1 MWILRIQIL
10 RTSALSIVLLFAMPG
25 WAQAQLSYFP
35 LQQVQLTSGPFA
47 HAQQLNVRY
56 LLALEPDRLLAPYL
70 REAGL
75 ATKAKPYGNWES
87 SGLDGHIGGHYL
99 SALSLAVAATGDVE
113 LQRRL
118 RYMLSELRHAQL
130 QLRKDPLL
138 EGYVGGVP
146 QSRQLWAQIQQGDIR
161 AELFSLNQSWVP
173 LYNLHKVFAGLHDAY
188 QFGGEPLAKT
198 MLLDYG
204 NWLKRLA
211 SKLTPAQIQQ
221 LLIAEPG
228 GINESLVDLYQLSD
242 DKTYLELAKQFSQQA
257 LLQPL
262 LKQQDKLNGLHA
274 NTQIPKVIGFWRVG
288 QAGGNGIGNSDW
300 QQAAD
305 FFWHTV
311 TEQRTVAIGGNSV
324 REHFHDAADFQPMV
338 EDAEGPETCNS
349 YNMLK
354 LSKLL
359 FSQSADVKYLN
370 YYERTSY
377 NHILSSQH
385 PQHGGLVYFTSMRP
399 GHYRTYSA
407 VQDSMWCCVGSG
419 IENHSKYAELIYA
432 RDGDELLLNLFIA
445 STLDWPER
453 GFKLQLATEFPD
465 ANLVTLRV
473 TKASGALQTLSI
485 REPEWQEGKLLQ
497 LTLNG
502 EPLAVTRTRSGY
514 LSLSQPL
521 QAGDE
526 LRFELKPQLRLE
538 PLPGRTAEQSPY
550 YAALYG
556 PVVLA
561 SAVQPF
567 GKEKLQFVAGDGRMG
582 HIADGPQ
589 CPPEASPLLVGE
601 PSEFL
606 AGLQRLPGVP
616 LAFSVQE
623 NSSVK
628 NPGSQ
633 PLTLIPFFR
642 LHDSRYQLYW
652 QQMSKDAYPG
662 FIEQARQQQQVAAQL
677 TALTLDQLNPGEP
690 QPEVEHQYQGEQS
703 RAGMHLRR
711 HWRDSTSW
719 FSYQLTDSVRKANE
733 MPARMLRIDYVL
745 GDVGRSFSIWLNGK
759 KLADVSLPV
768 PQQLRQPGGADFYSV
783 DYLIPSEVLAL
794 SNNGKH
800 QLKFVADSGSVA
812 GGIYGIRLM
821 RQEKPRQE

>member
-1 MWILRIQIL
+1 
-10 RTSALSIVLLFAMPG
+10 
-25 WAQAQLSYFP
+25 
-35 LQQVQLTSGPFA
+35 
-47 HAQQLNVRY
+47 
-56 LLALEPDRLLAPYL
+56 
-70 REAGL
+70 
-75 ATKAKPYGNWES
+75 
-87 SGLDGHIGGHYL
+87 
-99 SALSLAVAATGDVE
+99 
-113 LQRRL
+113 
-118 RYMLSELRHAQL
+118 MLSELRLAQL
-130 QLRKDPLL
+130 QVSTDPLL
-138 EGYVGGVP
+138 KGYLGGVP
-146 QSRQLWAQIQQGDIR
+146 KSRELWQQIQQGDIR

-198 MLLDYG
+198 MLLEYG
-204 NWLKRLA
+204 DWLKRLV
-211 SKLTPAQIQQ
+211 SKLSPAQIQQ
-221 LLIAEPG
+221 ILVAEPG
-228 GINESLVDLYQLSD
+228 GINESLVDLFELSG
-242 DKTYLELAKQFSQQA
+242 DKSYLELAKQFSQQD

-274 NTQIPKVIGFWRVG
+274 NTQIPKVIGFWRIG
-288 QAGGNGIGNSDW
+288 QAGGNGVGNSDW

-305 FFWHTV
+305 FFWRTV
-311 TEQRTVAIGGNSV
+311 TEKRTVAIGGNSV

-385 PQHGGLVYFTSMRP
+385 PKHGGLVYFTSMRP

-432 RDGDELLLNLFIA
+432 RAGDELLLNLFIP

-453 GFKLQLATEFPD
+453 GLKLQLATEFPD
-465 ANLVTLRV
+465 ANAVNIRITQ
-473 TKASGALQTLSI
+473 ASGALQTLSI
-485 REPEWQEGKLLQ
+485 REPSWLQGQPLQ
-497 LTLNG
+497 LRLNG
-502 EPLAVTRTRSGY
+502 KPLTVTRSRAGY
-514 LSLSQPL
+514 LSVTQPFT
-521 QAGDE
+521 AGDE
-526 LRFELKPQLRLE
+526 IQFELTPQLTLE
-538 PLPGRTAEQSPY
+538 PLPGRTAEQHQY

-567 GKEKLQFVAGDGRMG
+567 AKEKLQFVAGDGRMG

-589 CPPEASPLLVGE
+589 CPPEAAPLLVGE
-601 PSEFL
+601 PVEFL
-606 AGLQRLPGVP
+606 AGLKRIPDVP
-616 LAFSVQE
+616 LAFSV
-623 NSSVK
+623 NSLSEKSAMK
-628 NPGSQ
+628 NPGAQ
-633 PLTLIPFFR
+633 PLTLMPFFR

-652 QQMSKDAYPG
+652 QQMSKAEYPG
-662 FIEQARQQQQVAAQL
+662 FIEKALQQQQVAARL
-677 TALTLDQLNPGEP
+677 AALTLDQINPGEQ

-703 RAGMHLRR
+703 RAGMHLGR
-711 HWRDSTSW
+711 HWRDSTAW
-719 FSYQLTDSVRKANE
+719 FSYQLTDVVTAANGS
-733 MPARMLRIDYVL
+733 PLRVLRVDYFV
-745 GDVGRSFSIWLNGK
+745 GDIGRSFSIWLNHQ

-768 PQQLRQPGGADFYSV
+768 PQQFRKPDGADFYSV
-783 DYLIPSEVLAL
+783 DYPIPPEVLAL
-794 SNNGKH
+794 SRNGKH
-800 QLKFVADSGSVA
+800 QLKFVANPDSGA

-821 RQEKPRQE
+821 QQEKPQQK

>member
-1 MWILRIQIL
+1 MIIGIACRQQLRNFATSILL
-10 RTSALSIVLLFAMPG
+10 LVALPGLASTSI
-25 WAQAQLSYFP
+25 SYFP
-35 LQQVQLTSGPFA
+35 LQQVKLTTGPFA
-47 HAQQLNVRY
+47 DAQQLNVQY

-99 SALSLAVAATGDVE
+99 SALSLAVAATGDAE

-118 RYMLSELRHAQL
+118 RYMLSELRRAQL
-130 QLRKDPLL
+130 QLSTDPLL
-138 EGYVGGVP
+138 KGYLGGVP
-146 QSRQLWAQIQQGDIR
+146 QSRKLWAHIQQGDIR
-161 AELFSLNQSWVP
+161 PELFSLNQSWVP

-204 NWLKRLA
+204 DWLKRLV
-211 SKLTPAQIQQ
+211 SKLTPAQIQHI
-221 LLIAEPG
+221 LIAEPG
-228 GINESLVDLYQLSD
+228 GINESLVDLYQLSGD
-242 DKTYLELAKQFSQQA
+242 QAYLDLAEQFSQQA
-257 LLQPL
+257 LLEPL

-274 NTQIPKVIGFWRVG
+274 NTQIPKVIGFWRIG
-288 QAGGNGIGNSDW
+288 QAANKTEW

-311 TEQRTVAIGGNSV
+311 TEKRTVAIGGNSV

-359 FSQSADVKYLN
+359 FSQSGDVKYLN

-432 RDGDELLLNLFIA
+432 HDGDELLLNLFIP

-453 GFKLQLATEFPD
+453 GLQLQLATEFPD
-465 ANLVTLRV
+465 ANGVNLRV
-473 TKASGALQTLSI
+473 TKAAASLQTLSI
-485 REPEWQEGKLLQ
+485 REPDWLQ
-497 LTLNG
+497 GQPLHLRLNG
-502 EPLAVTRTRSGY
+502 KPLAVTRSRPGY
-514 LSLSQPL
+514 LSVTQPFT
-521 QAGDE
+521 AGDE
-526 LRFELKPQLRLE
+526 IQFELTPQLTLE
-538 PLPGRTAEQSPY
+538 PLPGRTAEQNQY

-589 CPPEASPLLVGE
+589 CPAEAAPLLVGE
-601 PSEFL
+601 PAEFL
-606 AGLQRLPGVP
+606 AGLQRVPDAP
-616 LAFSVQE
+616 LAFSV
-623 NSSVK
+623 NAAVK
-628 NPGSQ
+628 DPRA
-633 PLTLIPFFR
+633 PRLTLMPFFR

-652 QQMSKDAYPG
+652 QQMSKAEYPG
-662 FIEQARQQQQVAAQL
+662 FIEKALQQQQAATKL
-677 TALTLDQLNPGEP
+677 ASLTLDQINPGEQ

-703 RAGMHLRR
+703 RAGIHLSR
-711 HWRDSTSW
+711 HWRDSTAW
-719 FSYQLTDSVRKANE
+719 FGYQLTDIDPQANE
-733 MPARMLRIDYVL
+733 LPARVLSLDYFA
-745 GDVGRSFSIWLNGK
+745 GDSGRSFSIWLNGT

-768 PQQLRQPGGADFYSV
+768 STDSRTPQNDDFYSV
-783 DYLIPSEVLAL
+783 DYPIPPQILAL
-794 SNNGKH
+794 SSNGKH
-800 QLKFVADSGSVA
+800 QLKFVANSGSVV

-821 RQEKPRQE
+821 RQEPEK

>member
-1 MWILRIQIL
+1 MRILRNQIL
-10 RTSALSIVLLFAMPG
+10 RKSALSLLLLAAVPV

-75 ATKAKPYGNWES
+75 VTKAKSYGNWES

-118 RYMLSELRHAQL
+118 RYMLSELRRAQL
-130 QLRKDPLL
+130 QLSMDPLL
-138 EGYVGGVP
+138 KGYLGGVP
-146 QSRQLWAQIQQGDIR
+146 QSRQLWAKIQQGDIR

-204 NWLKRLA
+204 DWLKRLVA
-211 SKLTPAQIQQ
+211 KLTAAQIQQ
-221 LLIAEPG
+221 ILIAEPG
-228 GINESLVDLYQLSD
+228 GNNESLVDLYQLSG

-262 LKQQDKLNGLHA
+262 LKQQDALNGLHA

-288 QAGGNGIGNSDW
+288 QAANKTDW

-311 TEQRTVAIGGNSV
+311 TEKRTVAIGGNSV
-324 REHFHDAADFQPMV
+324 REHFHDAADFKPMV

-359 FSQSADVKYLN
+359 FSQSGDVKYLN
-370 YYERTSY
+370 YYERTTY

-385 PQHGGLVYFTSMRP
+385 PEHGGLVYFTSMRS

-432 RDGDELLLNLFIA
+432 RDGDELLLNLFIP
-445 STLDWPER
+445 STLDWPKR

-465 ANLVTLRV
+465 DNRVMLRV
-473 TKASGALQTLSI
+473 TKASGALQTISI
-485 REPEWQEGKLLQ
+485 REPVWQQGQPLQ
-497 LTLNG
+497 LSLNG
-502 EPLAVTRTRSGY
+502 QSVAVTRTRPGY
-514 LSLSQPL
+514 LSLTQPFK
-521 QAGDE
+521 AGDE
-526 LRFELKPQLRLE
+526 LQFELRPQLTLE
-538 PLPGRTAEQSPY
+538 QLPDHSPY

-582 HIADGPQ
+582 HIADGPK
-589 CPPEASPLLVGE
+589 CPPEAAPLLVGE
-601 PSEFL
+601 PAEFL
-606 AGLQRLPGVP
+606 AGLQRLPGGA
-616 LAFSVQE
+616 LAFSVG
-623 NSSVK
+623 SAVK
-628 NPGSQ
+628 QSGDQ

-652 QQMSKDAYPG
+652 QQMSKQAYPG
-662 FIEQARQQQQVAAQL
+662 FIEQARQQQQVSLQL
-677 TALTLDQLNPGEP
+677 AALTLDQINPGEQ

-703 RAGMHLRR
+703 RAGMHLGR
-711 HWRDSTSW
+711 HWRDSTAW
-719 FSYQLTDSVRKANE
+719 FSYQLTDAKLVADTLSTRV
-733 MPARMLRIDYVL
+733 LRLDYFA
-745 GDVGRSFSIWLNGK
+745 GDVGRTFTIWFNGK
-759 KLADVSLPV
+759 KLTDISLPV
-768 PQQLRQPGGADFYSV
+768 PQQLRQVASGDFYSV
-783 DYLIPSEVLAL
+783 DYRIPPEVLAL

-800 QLKFVADSGSVA
+800 QLKFVAASGSVA
-812 GGIYGIRLM
+812 GGIYGIRLLRQEL
-821 RQEKPRQE
+821 RQEK

>member
-1 MWILRIQIL
+1 MQSLRPQIL
-10 RTSALSIVLLFAMPG
+10 SRAAFGLVLLVAIPV
-25 WAQAQLSYFP
+25 WAKSQLSYFP

-47 HAQQLNVRY
+47 DAQQRNVQY

-99 SALSLAVAATGDVE
+99 SALSLAVAATGDAE

-118 RYMLSELRHAQL
+118 RYMLSELRLAQL
-130 QLRKDPLL
+130 QVSTDPLL
-138 EGYVGGVP
+138 KGYLGGVP
-146 QSRQLWAQIQQGDIR
+146 AGRKLWAQIQQGDIR

-188 QFGGEPLAKT
+188 KFGGEPLAKT
-198 MLLDYG
+198 MLLEYG
-204 NWLKRLA
+204 DWLKRLV
-211 SKLTPAQIQQ
+211 SKLSPAQIQQ
-221 LLIAEPG
+221 ILVAEPG
-228 GINESLVDLYQLSD
+228 GINESLVDLFELSG
-242 DKTYLELAKQFSQQA
+242 DKSYLELAKQFSQQS

-288 QAGGNGIGNSDW
+288 QAGGNGIGNADW

-311 TEQRTVAIGGNSV
+311 TEKRTVAIGGNSV
-324 REHFHDAADFQPMV
+324 REHFHNAADFQPMV

-385 PQHGGLVYFTSMRP
+385 PKHGGLVYFTSMRP

-432 RDGDELLLNLFIA
+432 RDGDELLLNLFIP

-453 GFKLQLATEFPD
+453 GLQLQLATEFPD
-465 ANLVTLRV
+465 ENLVTLRV
-473 TKASGALQTLSI
+473 TKASGALQTFSI
-485 REPEWQEGKLLQ
+485 REPQWLQGQPLQLRLNGKPLTVTRSRAGYLSVTQPFTAGDEIQFELTPQ
-497 LTLNG
+497 LTL
-502 EPLAVTRTRSGY
+502 ET
-514 LSLSQPL
+514 
-521 QAGDE
+521 
-526 LRFELKPQLRLE
+526 
-538 PLPGRTAEQSPY
+538 LPGRTAGQQQY

-567 GKEKLQFVAGDGRMG
+567 GKETLQFVAGDGRMG

-589 CPPEASPLLVGE
+589 CPAEAAPLLVGK
-601 PSEFL
+601 PAEFL
-606 AGLQRLPGVP
+606 AGLKRLPDVP
-616 LAFSVQE
+616 LAFSV
-623 NSSVK
+623 NAALK

-652 QQMSKDAYPG
+652 QQLSKADYPG
-662 FIEQARQQQQVAAQL
+662 FIEKARQQQLAAAML
-677 TALTLDQLNPGEP
+677 AALTLDQINPGEQ

-703 RAGMHLRR
+703 QAGMHLGR
-711 HWRDSTSW
+711 HWRDSTAW
-719 FSYQLTDSVRKANE
+719 FGYQLSDAALKDSE
-733 MPARMLRIDYVL
+733 LPALVLRVDYFA
-745 GDVGRSFSIWLNGK
+745 GDVGRSFSIWLNGM

-768 PQQLRQPGGADFYSV
+768 PQQRRQAGSAGFYSV
-783 DYLIPSEVLAL
+783 DYPIPAEVLAL
-794 SNNGKH
+794 SGNSKH

-821 RQEKPRQE
+821 RQEKQQQKG

>member
-1 MWILRIQIL
+1 MAS
-10 RTSALSIVLLFAMPG
+10 TSI
-25 WAQAQLSYFP
+25 SYFP
-35 LQQVQLTSGPFA
+35 LQQVKLTTGPFA
-47 HAQQLNVRY
+47 DAQQLNVQY

-75 ATKAKPYGNWES
+75 ATKAEPYGNWES

-99 SALSLAVAATGDVE
+99 SALSLAVAATGDAE
-113 LQRRL
+113 LHRRL
-118 RYMLSELRHAQL
+118 RYMLSELRRAQL
-130 QLRKDPLL
+130 QMSTDPQLK
-138 EGYVGGVP
+138 GYLGGVP
-146 QSRQLWAQIQQGDIR
+146 QSRKLWAQIQQGDIR
-161 AELFSLNQSWVP
+161 AELFSLNQAWVP

-204 NWLKRLA
+204 DWLKRLV

-221 LLIAEPG
+221 MLIAEPG
-228 GINESLVDLYQLSD
+228 GINESLVDVYQLSGD
-242 DKTYLELAKQFSQQA
+242 QAYLELAKQFSQQS
-257 LLQPL
+257 LLEPL

-288 QAGGNGIGNSDW
+288 QAGGNGVGNSDW

-305 FFWHTV
+305 FFWRTV
-311 TEQRTVAIGGNSV
+311 TEKRTVAIGGNSV

-359 FSQSADVKYLN
+359 FSQSGDVKYLN

-385 PQHGGLVYFTSMRP
+385 PKHGGLVYFTSMRP
-399 GHYRTYSA
+399 GHYRTYSS

-432 RDGDELLLNLFIA
+432 RDGDELLLNLFIP

-453 GFKLQLATEFPD
+453 GLQLQLATEFPD
-465 ANLVTLRV
+465 ANGVTLRV
-473 TKASGALQTLSI
+473 TKAAASLQTLSI
-485 REPEWQEGKLLQ
+485 REPDWLQGQPLQ
-497 LTLNG
+497 LLLNG
-502 EPLAVTRTRSGY
+502 KPLTVTRSRPGY
-514 LSLSQPL
+514 LSVTQPFS
-521 QAGDE
+521 AGDE
-526 LRFELKPQLRLE
+526 IQFELKPQLTLE
-538 PLPGRTAEQSPY
+538 PLPGRTAEQHQY
-550 YAALYG
+550 VAALYG

-561 SAVQPF
+561 SAVQPL
-567 GKEKLQFVAGDGRMG
+567 GKETLQFVAGDGRMG

-589 CPPEASPLLVGE
+589 CPPEAAPLLVGE
-601 PSEFL
+601 SAEFL
-606 AGLQRLPGVP
+606 AGLQRVPGVP
-616 LAFSVQE
+616 LAFSV
-623 NSSVK
+623 NAPVK
-628 NPGSQ
+628 NPGAQ
-633 PLTLIPFFR
+633 PLTLMPFFR

-652 QQMSKDAYPG
+652 QQMTKAEYPG
-662 FIEQARQQQQVAAQL
+662 FIEKAQQQQQAAAKL
-677 TALTLDQLNPGEP
+677 TALTLDQINPGEQ

-703 RAGMHLRR
+703 RAGMHLGR
-711 HWRDSTSW
+711 HWRDSTAW
-719 FSYQLTDSVRKANE
+719 FGYQLADVAPVANGS
-733 MPARMLRIDYVL
+733 PLRVLRVDYFA

-768 PQQLRQPGGADFYSV
+768 SQQLRQPGSADFYSV
-783 DYLIPSEVLAL
+783 DYLIPPEVLAL
-794 SNNGKH
+794 SSNGKH
-800 QLKFVADSGSVA
+800 QLKFVADPGSVA

-821 RQEKPRQE
+821 RQEPEK

>member
-1 MWILRIQIL
+1 MQSLRPQIL
-10 RTSALSIVLLFAMPG
+10 RRAALSLVLLAIPV

-35 LQQVQLTSGPFA
+35 LQQVKLTTGPFA
-47 HAQQLNVRY
+47 DAQQLNVQY

-99 SALSLAVAATGDVE
+99 SALSLAVAATGDAE

-118 RYMLSELRHAQL
+118 GYMLSELRRAQL
-130 QLRKDPLL
+130 QFNTDPLL
-138 EGYVGGVP
+138 KGYLGGVP
-146 QSRQLWAQIQQGDIR
+146 QSRKLWTQIQQGDIR
-161 AELFSLNQSWVP
+161 PELFSLNQSWVP
-173 LYNLHKVFAGLHDAY
+173 LYNLHKLFAGLHDAY
-188 QFGGEPLAKT
+188 QVGGEPLAKT
-198 MLLDYG
+198 MLLEYG
-204 NWLKRLA
+204 DWLKRLV
-211 SKLTPAQIQQ
+211 SKLTPAQIQKI
-221 LLIAEPG
+221 LIAEPG
-228 GINESLVDLYQLSD
+228 GINESLVDLYQLSGD
-242 DKTYLELAKQFSQQA
+242 EAYLELARQFSQQA

-274 NTQIPKVIGFWRVG
+274 NTQIPKVIGFWRIG
-288 QAGGNGIGNSDW
+288 QAAHQTEW

-305 FFWHTV
+305 YFWHTV
-311 TEQRTVAIGGNSV
+311 TEKRTVAIGGNSV

-359 FSQSADVKYLN
+359 FSENADVKYLN

-385 PQHGGLVYFTSMRP
+385 PKHGGLVYFTSMRP

-432 RDGDELLLNLFIA
+432 HDGDELLLNLFIP

-453 GFKLQLATEFPD
+453 GLQLQLATEFPD
-465 ANLVTLRV
+465 TNGVTLRV
-473 TKASGALQTLSI
+473 TKAAALLQTLSI
-485 REPEWQEGKLLQ
+485 REPDWLQ
-497 LTLNG
+497 GRPLQVRLNG
-502 EPLAVTRTRSGY
+502 KPITATRSRPGY
-514 LSLSQPL
+514 LSLTQPL
-521 QAGDE
+521 TAGDE
-526 LRFELKPQLRLE
+526 IQFELTPQLTLE
-538 PLPGRTAEQSPY
+538 PLPGRTAEQHQY

-589 CPPEASPLLVGE
+589 CPPEAAPLLVGE
-601 PSEFL
+601 PAEFL

-616 LAFSVQE
+616 LAFSV
-623 NSSVK
+623 NAAVK
-628 NPGSQ
+628 EPGAQ

-652 QQMSKDAYPG
+652 QQMSKAEYPG
-662 FIEQARQQQQVAAQL
+662 FIEKARQQQQAAAKL
-677 TALTLDQLNPGEP
+677 AALTLDQINPGEQ

-703 RAGMHLRR
+703 RAGMHLGR
-711 HWRDSTSW
+711 HWRDSTAW
-719 FSYQLTDSVRKANE
+719 FGYQLTDVELQANAL
-733 MPARMLRIDYVL
+733 PARVLRIDYFA
-745 GDVGRSFSIWLNGK
+745 GDIGRAFSIWLNGK

-768 PQQLRQPGGADFYSV
+768 AQQLRHPGNEDFYSV
-783 DYLIPSEVLAL
+783 DYLIPSEMFALA
-794 SNNGKH
+794 NQGKH
-800 QLKFVADSGSVA
+800 QLKFVANSGSIA

-821 RQEKPRQE
+821 RQDPEKQK